1 MLHYTR
7 YSGTVVAL
15 RGSGQGK
22 GFGTSTW
29 LMHGTRCREPPKRH
43 ATQQSTWGATFL
55 PPNLSL
61 GGLVCG
67 HKALIMLG
75 QELETVVSEY
85 ALSGPSGIWLLRSV
99 RKQTLKQLLR

>member
-29 LMHGTRCREPPKRH
+29 LLHGTRCREPPKRH
-43 ATQQSTWGATFL
+43 ATQQSTWGPTFL
-55 PPNLSL
+55 PPNLSLL

-67 HKALIMLG
+67 HKALIMCWYSVGTVMVLG
-75 QELETVVSEY
+75 GYGSLGKS
-85 ALSGPSGIWLLRSV
+85 
-99 RKQTLKQLLR
+99 